1 VIILEAIAGGLAY
14 AQDRRLL
21 LPCGMMNSGGGKMIV
36 KLKSAMRDVL
46 MALGLIETP
55 RLQPVP
61 LRTQQL
67 PRRQRRG

>member
-1 VIILEAIAGGLAY
+1 
-14 AQDRRLL
+14 
-21 LPCGMMNSGGGKMIV
+21 MIV
-36 KLKSAMRDVL
+36 KLKSAMREVL